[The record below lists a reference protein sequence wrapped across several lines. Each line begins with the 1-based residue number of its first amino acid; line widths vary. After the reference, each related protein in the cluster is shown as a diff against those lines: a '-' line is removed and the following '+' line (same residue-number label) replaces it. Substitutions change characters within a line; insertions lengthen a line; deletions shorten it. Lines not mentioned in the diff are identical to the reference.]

1 MNGTATVALKGNS
14 LFQFCN
20 WKAEG
25 LYLSRICYRVDSVK
39 QKVDDIF
46 QPRKNRFLIHF
57 VKGSS
62 LKEVLDK
69 DRQLLQGH
77 LKLVLIKLQ
86 HWKVFSTFFRGE
98 VGENGMRV
106 LQMLNTTCV
115 MMNQQTRG
123 LSKMPEAVGADI
135 SL

>member
-1 MNGTATVALKGNS
+1 MKIQKGYKNDSRPTAGLHLSKMSSLKTKQKLHSRRIVSHGN
-14 LFQFCN
+14 N
-20 WKAEG
+20 DEG

-86 HWKVFSTFFRGE
+86 HWKVFSTFLRLTDK
-98 VGENGMRV
+98 NADKTHV
-106 LQMLNTTCV
+106 LV
-115 MMNQQTRG
+115 
-123 LSKMPEAVGADI
+123 S
-135 SL
+135 